1 MKYEAAKLKDISKA
15 LGLSVSTISRALND
29 SYEISEKTKKIVREY
44 AAQINYRPNPVAV
57 SLREKRSR
65 SIGVIIAEIANS
77 FFSQIINGV
86 ESVAHAKGYNVIITQ
101 SLESYEREVSNINFL
116 ASRSVDGC
124 LISVSTETHNYEH
137 ITKLHKSGFPFV
149 CVDRV
154 IDEMKTHKVSIVNFK
169 GAHEATT
176 ELIKRGFK
184 RIAMLGNA
192 EHLSIT
198 QQRLSGYKKALTD
211 AGYDVDDSIIKYCM
225 HGGMI
230 YNEVEQA
237 MDEAMR
243 LRHKPD
249 AFFAASDKLTTNFV
263 RYCRVKKIKIPDKL
277 GLIGFSN
284 LDLTDLLVPSLS
296 VIRQPAFDM
305 GRIATELLI
314 KIIEA
319 KRAVTDFET
328 RVLQPELLIR
338 DSSKRRKKERR
349 S

>member
-15 LGLSVSTISRALND
+15 LGLSISTISRALND
-29 SYEISEKTKKIVREY
+29 SYEIAEKTKKIVREY
-44 AAQINYRPNPVAV
+44 AESINYRPNPVAV

-65 SIGVIIAEIANS
+65 SIGVILAEIANS

-124 LISVSTETHNYEH
+124 LISVSTETNNYDH

-154 IDEMKTHKVSIVNFK
+154 IDELKTHKVSIDNFK
-169 GAHEATT
+169 GAYDATS
-176 ELIKRGFK
+176 ELIKSGFK

-211 AGYDVDDSIIKYCM
+211 SGHEVDDSIIKYCI

-230 YNEVEQA
+230 YDEVEAA
-237 MDEAMR
+237 MNEAMQ
-243 LRHKPD
+243 LQHKAD
-249 AFFAASDKLTTNFV
+249 AFFAGSDKLTTNFV
-263 RYCRVKKIKIPDKL
+263 RYCKAKNISIPNKL
-277 GLIGFSN
+277 GLVGFSN
-284 LDLTDLLVPSLS
+284 LDLTDLLTPALS
-296 VIRQPAFDM
+296 VVRQPAFDM
-305 GRIATELLI
+305 GKVAAELLI
-314 KIIEA
+314 NLIEA
-319 KRAVTDFET
+319 KRLQADFET
-328 RVLQPELLIR
+328 KVLQPELLIR
-338 DSSKRRKKERR
+338 ESSKKKK
-349 S
+349 

>member
-29 SYEISEKTKKIVREY
+29 SYEISAKTKKIVREY
-44 AAQINYRPNPVAV
+44 AEKVNYRPNPVAV

-65 SIGVIIAEIANS
+65 SIGVILAEIANS

-101 SLESYEREVSNINFL
+101 SLESYERELSNINFL

-124 LISVSTETHNYEH
+124 LISVSTETRNYDH
-137 ITKLHKSGFPFV
+137 ITRLHKSGFPFV

-154 IDEMKTHKVSIVNFK
+154 IDEMQTHKVSIDNFK
-169 GAHEATT
+169 GAYDATT
-176 ELIKRGFK
+176 ELAKRGFK
-184 RIAMLGNA
+184 RIAMLANA

-198 QQRLSGYKKALTD
+198 QERLSGYKKALLD
-211 AGYDVDDSIIKYCM
+211 AGMPVDELLIEYCM

-230 YNEVEQA
+230 YEEVEAA
-237 MDEAMR
+237 MNKLMR
-243 LRHKPD
+243 QHKKPD
-249 AFFAASDKLTTNFV
+249 TLFAASDKLTTNFV
-263 RYCRVKKIKIPDKL
+263 RYCKAHKIKIPDTL

-284 LDLTDLLVPSLS
+284 LDLTDLLTPSLS

-305 GRIATELLI
+305 GRTATELLI
-314 KIIEA
+314 KMIEA
-319 KRAVTDFET
+319 KRPPVDFENK
-328 RVLQPELLIR
+328 VLQPELLIR
-338 DSSKRRKKERR
+338 DSSKKKRK
-349 S
+349 